1 MIAASHTRNYPKPV
15 LDSFWFLQMP
25 LNDSLSP
32 LSNELAPA
40 MLRTSLTACLG
51 LALLAGARAGE
62 PEKPPGALNL
72 LKAIDEGFVQVFE
85 KVVPA
90 VVVIE
95 ATKAPD
101 EDERESNALDF
112 FFRKGEEPR
121 PPATGDKTEG
131 KTEPRSWRLPTPRS
145 RSEGSGFIVRAD
157 GFVVTNN
164 HVIAD
169 AEKLTVRLKDGRSFP
184 AKVVGTDDKTD
195 IAIVRIEARDLPIVE
210 WGDSDALRIGQLVCA
225 IGTPFNQD
233 FSFTAGWVSGKG
245 RTNLLGPSSPTILYE
260 DYIQTDAFINPGN
273 SGGPLFDVE
282 GHVIGMNTLIN
293 GIGRG
298 LGFAI
303 PAAMLQDVAQ
313 QLIARGKVQRPWLG
327 IRIETLGENS
337 ALREHISG
345 IDRGVVVDT
354 IEADAPAYKSDLRPA
369 DVIVEVDGAKVA
381 SARDLQ
387 KEVLRK
393 KIGQTIQLTVWRR
406 GATMKIP
413 VATAELPRELAKV
426 ANVQPAPA
434 PAPDAESLGLKL
446 KDAATGALVVE
457 IAPESPAARAEILAG
472 DVITAVE
479 TQSVA
484 NAAACVR
491 AIDGSIRDK
500 PAKGV
505 LLNIDRKGKRTF
517 AVLKTA
523 P

>member
-1 MIAASHTRNYPKPV
+1 
-15 LDSFWFLQMP
+15 
-25 LNDSLSP
+25 
-32 LSNELAPA
+32 
-40 MLRTSLTACLG
+40 MLRHSLTAVVG
-51 LALLAGARAGE
+51 LALLGPVRAAE
-62 PEKPPGALNL
+62 PEKAAAALGL

-85 KVVPA
+85 KVAPV

-101 EDERESNALDF
+101 EDDRDNTVLDF
-112 FFRKGEEPR
+112 FLRNGEEGKGEKSDGKGEGR
-121 PPATGDKTEG
+121 PWKSPI
-131 KTEPRSWRLPTPRS
+131 PQS

-157 GFVVTNN
+157 GYILTNN
-164 HVIAD
+164 HVIAE

-195 IAIVRIEARDLPIVE
+195 IAVIRVEARDLPAVQ
-210 WGDSDALRIGQLVCA
+210 WGDSDALRVGQLVCA
-225 IGTPFNQD
+225 IGAPFNQD

-282 GHVIGMNTLIN
+282 GRIIGMNTLIN

-298 LGFAI
+298 LAFAI
-303 PAAMLQDVAQ
+303 PSAMLQDVAR
-313 QLIARGKVQRPWLG
+313 QLIANGRVQRPWLG

-337 ALREHISG
+337 ALRDHISG

-369 DVIVEVDGAKVA
+369 DVITEVDGAKVA
-381 SARDLQ
+381 TARDLQ

-393 KIGQTIQLTVWRR
+393 KIGQIIQLTVWRR

-413 VATAELPRELAKV
+413 VATAELPKELTKV
-426 ANVQPAPA
+426 ANVLPQKVPVA
-434 PAPDAESLGLKL
+434 DAASLGLKL
-446 KDAATGALVVE
+446 KNAEAGAGAVVVE

-472 DVITAVE
+472 DVVTAVE

-484 NAAACVR
+484 TAEACAR
-491 AIDGSIRDK
+491 AIDLSIREK
-500 PAKGV
+500 QAKGV

-517 AVLKTA
+517 AVLKLS